1 MADKGITVYK
11 NVSYQALSCAR
22 CTERTGVDLDH
33 VVEQTQ
39 EVQLWKMQSRCLNLE
54 KDDEEHGNFV

>member
-1 MADKGITVYK
+1 MSAIRHYHVQG
-11 NVSYQALSCAR
+11 ALK
-22 CTERTGVDLDH
+22 GVDLDH